1 MFTGTRPE
9 RPRASARKG
18 FFDWIAEALY
28 EASLRRT
35 LKGIK
40 VH

>member
-1 MFTGTRPE
+1 MFTGTKPE
-9 RPRASARKG
+9 CSRTSARKG
-18 FFDWIAEALY
+18 FFELIAEALY